1 MKTLL
6 EEKEKSEE
14 KQNKLI
20 INQLSKTIADS
31 SKVLGEYG
39 MAPPVLS
46 RIKSLISTNYF
57 NSHRNKN
64 NQEIN
69 TLIDNTQNVGSG
81 FYHPMDNEDPPLEC
95 QDAQAV
101 F

>member
-6 EEKEKSEE
+6 EEKEKSAE

-46 RIKSLISTNYF
+46 RIKSLISKNYF
-57 NSHRNKN
+57 NSNRN
-64 NQEIN
+64 
-69 TLIDNTQNVGSG
+69 
-81 FYHPMDNEDPPLEC
+81 
-95 QDAQAV
+95 
-101 F
+101 